1 VKWPG
6 VIKPGIIV
14 NDIIASEDWMPTFL
28 AAAGDPN
35 IKEKLLTGV
44 QVGDKTFKN
53 HLDGYNFMPFFKG
66 DIAQA
71 PRREF
76 FYFTDNADLMAVR
89 YNNWKVTFKTIK
101 GNLFTGT
108 EESTNVPLVTN
119 LRQDPWERYQDASM
133 MYGRFWGEKLW
144 TLVPAS
150 VIVGQFLQT
159 FKEYPPSQV
168 SGTFGVERAL
178 QMLEAGAS
186 GGGK

>member
-1 VKWPG
+1 
-6 VIKPGIIV
+6 
-14 NDIIASEDWMPTFL
+14 M
-28 AAAGDPN
+28 
-35 IKEKLLTGV
+35 
-44 QVGDKTFKN
+44 QVGDKIFKN

-66 DIAQA
+66 DTVQA

-108 EESTNVPLVTN
+108 EEGTNVPLVTN

-178 QMLEAGAS
+178 KMLEAGAS